1 MCKIYHTTYYY
12 IVIFCQIS
20 CHFLMIYIYN
30 RQMIQMLT
38 EKCTFQDNVITELQR
53 EAEYYQ
59 DVKTEFDMATTQIR
73 TQRLDIYFYTS
84 K

>member
-1 MCKIYHTTYYY
+1 
-12 IVIFCQIS
+12 
-20 CHFLMIYIYN
+20 MIYIYN

-73 TQRLDIYFYTS
+73 TLNLCIFM
-84 K
+84 